1 MEHHGTLWNVMELD
15 GTLWNIME
23 CSRMFW
29 NVMECH
35 GTFWKV
41 QGCVGRS
48 CHKRLKYEENQ
59 VTPDITPPL
68 RLIVLNELAFCPIMQ
83 AFQL

>member
-1 MEHHGTLWNVMELD
+1 MEPYGMSWNLMEPYGTSWNVLECSGMSWNVMEHS
-15 GTLWNIME
+15 G
-23 CSRMFW
+23 RF
-29 NVMECH
+29 
-35 GTFWKV
+35 
-41 QGCVGRS
+41 QGCVGNS
-48 CHKRLKYEENQ
+48 YHKRLKYEENQ